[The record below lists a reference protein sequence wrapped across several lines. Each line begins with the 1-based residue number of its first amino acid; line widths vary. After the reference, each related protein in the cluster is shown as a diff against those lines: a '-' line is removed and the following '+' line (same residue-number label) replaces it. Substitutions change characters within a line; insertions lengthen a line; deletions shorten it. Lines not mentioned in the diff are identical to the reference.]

1 MYTANFPNCVDSFF
15 SLDAERAQRLH
26 AVLFHTLC
34 EPYRAALFNLSA
46 LIGSF
51 FILEEFLPY
60 PSQQNKTLTGVLVK
74 IETSFYI

>member
-1 MYTANFPNCVDSFF
+1 MANFPNCVDSFF

-34 EPYRAALFNLSA
+34 GPYRAALFNLSA

-51 FILEEFLPY
+51 FILEEFPPY